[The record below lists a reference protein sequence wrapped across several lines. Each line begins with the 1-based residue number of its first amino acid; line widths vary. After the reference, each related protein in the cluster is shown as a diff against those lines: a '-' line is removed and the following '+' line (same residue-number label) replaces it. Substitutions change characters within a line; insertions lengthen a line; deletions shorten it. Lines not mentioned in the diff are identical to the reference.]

1 MNELLLQEILH
12 EVKSMHSSLEVRIT
26 KIEDRMANVE
36 DRMTNVESRM
46 SDIEV
51 KNRFNGRE
59 IK

>member
-12 EVKSMHSSLEVRIT
+12 EVKSMRSSLEVRIT

-46 SDIEV
+46 SGIEV

>member
-36 DRMTNVESRM
+36 SRM